1 MGVGRMRKLSRFKV
15 SRTYKCARRA
25 CVYKFCLVVD
35 ADADDPFC
43 CTFCCISDLTFFY
56 QEYLGIFAR
65 PNVWGLRAQAMCPC
79 ESRAR
84 LFAFPVVRL
93 CLGRNSRISRTSH
106 SHSFSPFSFSVSG
119 CSASPACALQDSS
132 GQNYCALMCDPEK
145 NDGVCGDNAS
155 CKSISGVGIC
165 TYDD

>member
-1 MGVGRMRKLSRFKV
+1 MPDEPVFTNFVWLLTLTLMI
-15 SRTYKCARRA
+15 A
-25 CVYKFCLVVD
+25 
-35 ADADDPFC
+35 FC
-43 CTFCCISDLTFFY
+43 CNFDLTFFY

-106 SHSFSPFSFSVSG
+106 SHSFSPFSFAAGHTSTIIHQPSEKELYDHNYTHLDSAFG
-119 CSASPACALQDSS
+119 CH
-132 GQNYCALMCDPEK
+132 
-145 NDGVCGDNAS
+145 
-155 CKSISGVGIC
+155 GIMH
-165 TYDD
+165 TGSRYY